1 MTKTVRFHPAIP
13 GSTSVKIKYDAM
25 AKAAKQTTIP
35 KAILTNLKCIT
46 TKNPQT
52 HLGIY
57 LHFG

>member
-35 KAILTNLKCIT
+35 KAILTNLKFIT
-46 TKNPQT
+46 TKNPQK

-57 LHFG
+57 